1 MKHYIDNKNV
11 EIGYMEHLLI
21 GLVVTIGIATIV
33 NVYLKK
39 FDIPTVI
46 GYILTGFVIAQLFD
60 FGEDSKETLAHLAEF
75 GIVFLMFTIGLE
87 FSIAQMR
94 SMKKEVFVYGALQV
108 ILSGLLFTFL
118 TYTFFEVTLKNAIVI
133 GMALSLSSTAIVLKI
148 LNENGDIHTGYGRI
162 VLGILLFQ
170 DLAVIP
176 MLLMISI
183 FTSTSSSVSELLLES
198 FISAVIV
205 FLILFIVGKY
215 FIERFFDWVTT
226 SDSEEIFLASVI
238 LTVIGASVLAEKF
251 GFSYSLGAFLA
262 GMTIAETKYRYRI
275 EADLVPF
282 RDILLGIFFVTIG
295 MQINLDIVTD
305 FIVSILGLLMGIMLI
320 KALVLFFIMKSFVQN
335 RSAIKSA
342 LALMQVGEF
351 ALAIFALANGYDI
364 ISDQTNQIMI
374 MTIVLS
380 MILTPF
386 ILKNIKPLADLIFEE
401 PVGLRERALK
411 STGYHNHII
420 VCGYGPMGKQLIEQF
435 KEKDVLYVI
444 IEHDVKLVDEAI
456 AKGEENIFLANAAQ
470 KSVLEHF
477 GIKESLAIFL
487 AVNNPHK
494 LRLICENIDS
504 FGKNINSLVTVKNKS
519 QEESIADLNIT
530 HVINRRETITNI
542 LAEQLSAFK
551 KVE

>member
-1 MKHYIDNKNV
+1 
-11 EIGYMEHLLI
+11 MEHLLI

-33 NVYLKK
+33 NVFLKRL
-39 FDIPTVI
+39 DIPTVI
-46 GYILTGFVIAQLFD
+46 GYIFTGFVIAQFFY

-108 ILSGLLFTFL
+108 ILSSLLFTFL
-118 TYTFFEVTLKNAIVI
+118 AFSFFDVTLKKAIVI

-148 LNENGDIHTGYGRI
+148 LNENGDIHTGYGRV

-183 FTSTSSSVSELLLES
+183 FTSTSASVGELLLES
-198 FISAVIV
+198 LISAIIV
-205 FLILFIVGKY
+205 FAVLFVVGKY
-215 FIERFFDWVTT
+215 LIEHFFNWVTT

-238 LTVIGASVLAEKF
+238 LTVIGASVLAEYF

-262 GMTIAETKYRYRI
+262 GMGIADTKYRYRI

-295 MQINLDIVTD
+295 MQIDLDIVSN
-305 FIVSILGLLMGIMLI
+305 FIFIILGLLVAIMFI
-320 KALVLFFIMKSFVQN
+320 KGLVIFLTLKLFMQN

-351 ALAIFALANGYDI
+351 ALAIFALANSYSI
-364 ISDQTNQIMI
+364 ISDEMNQIMI
-374 MTIVLS
+374 LTIVLS

-386 ILKNIKPLADLIFEE
+386 ILKNIKYLADLTFAE
-401 PVGLRERALK
+401 PVGLRERALV
-411 STGYHNHII
+411 STGYKDHII
-420 VCGYGPMGKQLIEQF
+420 VCGYGPVGKMLLERL
-435 KEKDVLYVI
+435 KEKKVLYVI
-444 IEHDVKLVDEAI
+444 LEHDVKLVDEAI

-477 GIKESLAIFL
+477 GIKDSMAIFS
-487 AVNNPHK
+487 AVTNPHQ
-494 LRLICENIDS
+494 LRLICENIHS
-504 FGKNINSLVTVKNKS
+504 FGDNVNSLVSVKNQS

-530 HVINRRETITNI
+530 YVINRRETITNL
-542 LAEQLSAFK
+542 LAEQLCAFR

>member
-1 MKHYIDNKNV
+1 
-11 EIGYMEHLLI
+11 MEHLLI
-21 GLVVTIGIATIV
+21 GLVVTISIATV
-33 NVYLKK
+33 LNVHLKK

-46 GYILTGFVIAQLFD
+46 GYIVTGFIIAQLFY

-87 FSIAQMR
+87 FSITQMNA
-94 SMKKEVFVYGALQV
+94 MKKEVFVYGALQV
-108 ILSGLLFTFL
+108 ILASLLFTSIAHYLFD
-118 TYTFFEVTLKNAIVI
+118 VNLKNAIVI

-183 FTSTSSSVSELLLES
+183 FASTSASVSELLLES
-198 FISAVIV
+198 LISAIIV
-205 FLILFIVGKY
+205 FMILFLVGKY
-215 FIERFFDWVTT
+215 FIERFYDWVTD
-226 SDSEEIFLASVI
+226 SNSEEVFLAAVI
-238 LTVIGASVLAEKF
+238 LTVIGASVLAEHF
-251 GFSYSLGAFLA
+251 GFSYSLGAFIA

-295 MQINLDIVTD
+295 MQINLE
-305 FIVSILGLLMGIMLI
+305 IVSDYIWTILGLLVLIMSL
-320 KALVLFFIMKSFVQN
+320 KALLIFTILQFFIQS

-342 LALMQVGEF
+342 FALMQVGEF
-351 ALAIFALANGYDI
+351 ALAIFALANSYDI
-364 ISDQTNQIMI
+364 ISDKTNQVMI

-386 ILKNIKPLADLIFEE
+386 VLKNIKSLADLTFTE
-401 PVGLRERALK
+401 PDGLRDRALQ
-411 STGYHNHII
+411 STGFKDHII
-420 VCGYGPMGKQLIEQF
+420 VCGYGPMGKQLVKHF

-444 IEHDVKLVDEAI
+444 LEHDVKLVDEAL
-456 AKGEENIFLANAAQ
+456 AQGESNIFLANVAQ
-470 KSVLEHF
+470 KFVLEHF
-477 GIKESLAIFL
+477 GIKQSIAVFV
-487 AVNNPHK
+487 AVNNPHQ
-494 LRLICENIDS
+494 LRLIAENIDS
-504 FGKNINSLVTVKNKS
+504 FGKEVNSLVTVKNDS

-530 HVINRRETITNI
+530 HVINRRETITKV
-542 LAEQLSAFK
+542 LAEQLCAFRK
-551 KVE
+551 AQ